1 MDLFQFFSLFSMLL
15 SNTERLRRLDQSIR
29 STLAEKQKIVCD
41 IFRVPNEHFSA
52 IADIAGQPEAPKV
65 SRRHPFHFIT
75 LIFAILFHILCILF
89 VLLLCIMCF
98 V

>member
-1 MDLFQFFSLFSMLL
+1 MDVVD
-15 SNTERLRRLDQSIR
+15 TERLRRLDESIR

-65 SRRHPFHFIT
+65 RILT
-75 LIFAILFHILCILF
+75 IF
-89 VLLLCIMCF
+89 MT
-98 V
+98 

>member
-1 MDLFQFFSLFSMLL
+1 M
-15 SNTERLRRLDQSIR
+15 TERLKRLDESIR

-65 SRRHPFHFIT
+65 RPNRKKKSNY
-75 LIFAILFHILCILF
+75 CILSNVPMYFLYVF
-89 VLLLCIMCF
+89 V
-98 V
+98 